1 MHITLS
7 PTLFL
12 AAGVLDTI
20 IPLIAGIA
28 WLLFGLRNALREKKS
43 QKPTVT
49 QVPSKTD
56 KRLPPVRAS
65 KMDPRNEVERFLREA
80 QSRRKQSMSGPEQ
93 KEIEIVQPKERYQ
106 ASMTEV
112 VDHQVEPVSMEGHS
126 EYLLDP
132 IPRSS
137 ESASKPVKN
146 QHLQNTISESV
157 HQHMDRQ
164 VGTLSSR
171 SAVSEMVHSGMDQRV
186 GAPLS
191 RRTTSRNFKRNRV
204 KRSPNN
210 LIKRPLNLRQAIILS
225 EIIREPVALRPP
237 K

>member
-1 MHITLS
+1 MYITLS

-12 AAGVLDTI
+12 AAGLLDTI

-43 QKPTVT
+43 QKPTVK

-56 KRLPPVRAS
+56 KRLPPVQAS
-65 KMDPRNEVERFLREA
+65 KIDPRNEVERFLREA
-80 QSRRKQSMSGPEQ
+80 QSRRKQSMIGQEQ

-106 ASMTEV
+106 VSMTEV

-132 IPRSS
+132 TPRSS
-137 ESASKPVKN
+137 EFASEPVKH

-157 HQHMDRQ
+157 HQHMDHQ

-171 SAVSEMVHSGMDQRV
+171 KAVSKVVHPNTGHRV
-186 GAPLS
+186 GTPFSRRPLS
-191 RRTTSRNFKRNRV
+191 RKFNRNKV

-210 LIKRPLNLRQAIILS
+210 LLKRPLNLRQAIILS

>member
-12 AAGVLDTI
+12 GAGLDTI

-28 WLLFGLRNALREKKS
+28 WLLFGLRNALREKKA

-157 HQHMDRQ
+157 HQHLDR
-164 VGTLSSR
+164 
-171 SAVSEMVHSGMDQRV
+171 
-186 GAPLS
+186 
-191 RRTTSRNFKRNRV
+191 
-204 KRSPNN
+204 
-210 LIKRPLNLRQAIILS
+210 
-225 EIIREPVALRPP
+225 
-237 K
+237 